1 MADRPPVW
9 FFLAVAAAIAF
20 VAFAV
25 GQMVAGAGMIVV
37 LVATTGWCCLAQ
49 QRWGRKIRG

>member
-25 GQMVAGAGMIVV
+25 AQMVAGAGMIVV
-37 LVATTGWCCLAQ
+37 LVAITVWCCLAQ
-49 QRWGRKIRG
+49 QRWERKIRG

>member
-25 GQMVAGAGMIVV
+25 GQIVPGAGMIVV
-37 LVATTGWCCLAQ
+37 LIATTAWCCLAQ